1 MKKKQFK
8 MIFWHSL
15 VFIFALEALL
25 FCSVSSFHGHQTPFQ
40 QKTAIQPLTR
50 SYMGESE
57 DLAGLSE
64 VEIRRRQR
72 LKQKLA
78 KSKSTKGDRVL
89 DDFLGKKMGKGYV
102 FYGAPTA
109 NLDDDE
115 VAEMSRLGAEEALA
129 EAPLKPN
136 AILVLGAT
144 GATGQWVVLKLLDKG
159 FNLRLF
165 SRDLGRAEQAFGP
178 DGANGDIFLGDAA
191 AEEDLALAAAGA
203 QAVVA
208 VALGGRGFFGRPTF
222 GQKEAEGVAR
232 LVSACRATGTVKKI
246 VLMSET
252 GASGARAE
260 AEKALQNSGIDYSI
274 VRASQLTDE
283 PGGVQD
289 IKISPAG
296 AGGGGGGALSRMDAA
311 EALVQALISDATSGV
326 IFEAENTALPRE
338 APRSYEEID
347 PTRAMELEIME
358 DIQQDEYWNDRFGQ
372 FSPQPTADE

>member
-1 MKKKQFK
+1 

-165 SRDLGRAEQAFGP
+165 SRDLGRAEQAFGR
-178 DGANGDIFLGDAA
+178 DGNMQDIFLGAPP
-191 AEEDLALAAAGA
+191 EEDLARRRPGAGRGGGGPGRTRLLWEA
-203 QAVVA
+203 H
-208 VALGGRGFFGRPTF
+208 LRSERGGGRGAAGL
-222 GQKEAEGVAR
+222 GVPGDR
-232 LVSACRATGTVKKI
+232 HRQEDRAHV
-246 VLMSET
+246 
-252 GASGARAE
+252 
-260 AEKALQNSGIDYSI
+260 
-274 VRASQLTDE
+274 
-283 PGGVQD
+283 
-289 IKISPAG
+289 
-296 AGGGGGGALSRMDAA
+296 
-311 EALVQALISDATSGV
+311 
-326 IFEAENTALPRE
+326 
-338 APRSYEEID
+338 
-347 PTRAMELEIME
+347 
-358 DIQQDEYWNDRFGQ
+358 
-372 FSPQPTADE
+372 